1 MATGLGLGYFPV
13 APGTVGSLAALPLV
27 WALFRVGGS
36 PLVLAGLV
44 LVTAAGLAWAG
55 VAARGFG
62 KPDPGAIVVD
72 EIAGQMLS
80 LLFLVPTA
88 GALGVG
94 FLLFR
99 LFDIW
104 KPWPCRRLESLPG
117 GSGIMADD
125 LMAGIYANIA
135 QWALRWAFPE
145 FWGLA

>member
-1 MATGLGLGYFPV
+1 MLGGLITIAG
-13 APGTVGSLAALPLV
+13 GTLAASGFIIGKKPNAKELIDKLV
-27 WALFRVGGS
+27 PYTGWIGILMFVWGVWETIGA
-36 PLVLAGLV
+36 
-44 LVTAAGLAWAG
+44 VTGMG
-55 VAARGFG
+55 
-62 KPDPGAIVVD
+62 
-72 EIAGQMLS
+72 MLS
-80 LLFLVPTA
+80 SFPLRWVFWLCVA
-88 GALGVG
+88 VADLGVG

-135 QWALRWAFPE
+135 QWALRWGFPE